1 MQQDNVAVAH
11 LAEVGDQLEDQ
22 HKGYL
27 FFKQRR
33 VKVSRSPH
41 TVRMLARLAFIVAV
55 LALVCL
61 VEGLVPQRYGSLI
74 GRVSVERHLAT
85 TPPEDEDRPAN
96 PPRRRIIGRDNLG
109 EPIYEGED
117 RNQGEKLD
125 ILGLKLNVDPLSA
138 SLLIFLV
145 IAFQFFVLANL

>member
-1 MQQDNVAVAH
+1 
-11 LAEVGDQLEDQ
+11 
-22 HKGYL
+22 
-27 FFKQRR
+27 
-33 VKVSRSPH
+33 
-41 TVRMLARLAFIVAV
+41 MLARLAFIVAV

-61 VEGLVPQRYGSLI
+61 VEGFVPRPYGSLI

-85 TPPEDEDRPAN
+85 TPPEEDRPAN

-125 ILGLKLNVDPLSA
+125 ILGVKLNVDPLSA